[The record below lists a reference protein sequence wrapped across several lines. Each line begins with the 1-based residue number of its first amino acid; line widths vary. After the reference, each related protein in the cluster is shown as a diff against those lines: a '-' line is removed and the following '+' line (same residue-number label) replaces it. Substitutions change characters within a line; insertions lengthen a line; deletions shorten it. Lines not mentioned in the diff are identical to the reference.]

1 MSSVRSIALSCAG
14 GAAGIAA
21 VELLR
26 SSTGL
31 RLVAFDND
39 RNSYVQ
45 EIADEFHVFD
55 IGVDDAGYG
64 RRLLESVVEAGA
76 GVLLPFHSGELGHI
90 DAMRDEFAERQVKWP
105 APLLGAATVLRGA
118 GEYQADGRND
128 RQGHERS
135 GSRSSRAAPRLPRRS
150 RRVQA

>member
-76 GVLLPFHSGELGHI
+76 GVLLPFHWVS
-90 DAMRDEFAERQVKWP
+90 W
-105 APLLGAATVLRGA
+105 ATLT
-118 GEYQADGRND
+118 Q
-128 RQGHERS
+128 
-135 GSRSSRAAPRLPRRS
+135 
-150 RRVQA
+150 

>member
-105 APLLGAATVLRGA
+105 APWGGNSTARQASAVRGA
-118 GEYQADGRND
+118 GKEWG
-128 RQGHERS
+128 S
-135 GSRSSRAAPRLPRRS
+135 GASLRALQRTPRLPRRS